1 MYEHEVLIADIP
13 SEGILGIDFLEQ
25 NICDIILKEKCLRIN
40 GGNVPCFRNMEPV
53 SWVGRITLFED
64 LVYLHQVRLY
74 YLLIY
79 LIL

>member
-64 LVYLHQVRLY
+64 LTYLHQVRL
-74 YLLIY
+74 
-79 LIL
+79 